1 MKRRERVNKE
11 QVTAKICNNLFF
23 HTGLETNIH
32 FKFDVNRGDWW
43 RFLLPDHSITL
54 KHLQE
59 TEWTI
64 FNPRILQSS
73 QCEFLLY

>member
-32 FKFDVNRGDWW
+32 FKKAAGKWQGEV
-43 RFLLPDHSITL
+43 
-54 KHLQE
+54 
-59 TEWTI
+59 
-64 FNPRILQSS
+64 
-73 QCEFLLY
+73 